1 MGTEKKR
8 FERYEP
14 SPAQAKKI
22 EEVESAYK
30 FVYTVLLGL
39 RPEAGDKGLTLKYLG
54 SSVDHLEDSLTKA
67 RMAILHNDNIKQEEE
82 PK

>member
-1 MGTEKKR
+1 MAEAKKR

-14 SPAQAKKI
+14 TPAQAKKI

-39 RPEAGDKGLTLKYLG
+39 RPEQAALSLKYLG
-54 SSVDHLEDSLTKA
+54 SAVDHLEDSLTKA
-67 RMAILHNDNIKQEEE
+67 RMAILYNDNIKEEVAT
-82 PK
+82 

>member
-1 MGTEKKR
+1 MELKKR

-14 SPAQAKKI
+14 TPAQAKKI

-39 RPEAGDKGLTLKYLG
+39 RPQVQLGQGALALKYLG
-54 SSVDHLEDSLTKA
+54 QSVDQLEDSLTKA
-67 RMAILHNDNIKQEEE
+67 RMAILYNDNIKEEE
-82 PK
+82 AK